1 MGNVWKGA
9 AILTAAALAAKLLS
23 ALYRVPYQNM
33 VGDIGFYIYQ
43 QVYPIYGIVVALS
56 LTGYPVAV
64 SKLVAERLAGQD
76 EAGAAASVRVAL
88 LVLSVLGVILFASLY
103 LGAGVIASAMGDGRL
118 TPLVRLLSFSFLL
131 FPPIALLRG
140 YFQGRH
146 DMTPTA
152 ASQVGEQ
159 FVRVTAILG
168 LSYGAVQRGADVY
181 ACGMAAV
188 AGTLVGMA
196 AALFILLFFLSRRRR
211 LKTSGRTPPAWD
223 RQVGRRLL
231 TAGTVI
237 CLTNM
242 ALTLIPLVDS
252 FLFVPLLQEAG
263 ARLDEVQRLKGV
275 YDRGQPLIQLGTV
288 VGTSFSLALVPLLS
302 GARRQG
308 AVFAYGALSIRLAV
322 VIGLGASLGLICLI
336 RPINAMLFENDY
348 GSSVLAV
355 LSSSVFFTTIALT
368 ASALLQGMGREWT
381 AAAGVA
387 LAVAGKAAL
396 MHWLAP
402 RFGALGA
409 AAATTGAYALM
420 AGFLC
425 AFLPREYRTAGRKY
439 MYPTV
444 KAAAMMAVV
453 LHGYRWL
460 MDSSSEG
467 RLWAAAEALGG
478 VAIGA
483 VVYLACIVKGHV
495 FSEQELAAFP
505 LANKFRLRLGGR

>member
-188 AGTLVGMA
+188 AGTLVGMG

-355 LSSSVFFTTIALT
+355 LSSSVVFYYDRVDRLCIIARNGE
-368 ASALLQGMGREWT
+368 GMDGRCRR
-381 AAAGVA
+381 GV
-387 LAVAGKAAL
+387 GSGGEG
-396 MHWLAP
+396 
-402 RFGALGA
+402 R
-409 AAATTGAYALM
+409 AYAL
-420 AGFLC
+420 ACSAVWSAWRRRGDDGCLC
-425 AFLPREYRTAGRKY
+425 AHGRRFYAPFLPREYRTAGRKY

-495 FSEQELAAFP
+495 FLNRSWQLSHW
-505 LANKFRLRLGGR
+505 LINSVYD